1 MRVALPLTAAANG
14 TVASTR
20 IWPGFRCSRRLV
32 RFSDCARKGTVRM
45 TIGPRVAASALTAP
59 SIWPSGTLSRALRAD
74 SSADSCLREPIT
86 TGTPALAQR
95 RASPKP
101 SAPVPPMIGTS
112 SMRRGTLLGS
122 NPMEEVRIRE
132 VGPRDGFQNE
142 PEVIATEDKVRLI
155 EMLARTGLSRLEI
168 TSFVRADVI
177 PQLADAA
184 EVLRAVDV
192 PDGVAR
198 SVLIPNEK
206 GLEKALELR
215 EAPPRKGGGA
225 GPLFD
230 EVNLFLS

>member
-1 MRVALPLTAAANG
+1 MRVALPLIAAARG

-20 IWPGFRCSRRLV
+20 IWPGCRCSRRLV
-32 RFSDCARKGTVRM
+32 RFSDCARKGTVRT

-59 SIWPSGTLSRALRAD
+59 SIWPSGTLSRALRTA

-95 RASPKP
+95 SASPKP

-112 SMRRGTLLGS
+112 SMRRRRLLGS
-122 NPMEEVRIRE
+122 GSVPGDEVKIRE

-155 EMLARTGLSRLEI
+155 DRLARTGLRRLEV

-177 PQLADAA
+177 PQLADGA
-184 EVLRAVDV
+184 EVLERA
-192 PDGVAR
+192 
-198 SVLIPNEK
+198 
-206 GLEKALELR
+206 
-215 EAPPRKGGGA
+215 
-225 GPLFD
+225 
-230 EVNLFLS
+230 

>member
-1 MRVALPLTAAANG
+1 MRVALPLIAAASG

-20 IWPGFRCSRRLV
+20 IWPGRRCSRRFV
-32 RFSDCARKGTVRM
+32 RFSDCARKGTVST
-45 TIGPRVAASALTAP
+45 TIGPRLAASAFTAP
-59 SIWPSGTLSRALRAD
+59 SIWPSGTWSRALRTA

-95 RASPKP
+95 SASPKP

-112 SMRRGTLLGS
+112 SMRRRRLLGS
-122 NPMEEVRIRE
+122 FAVEEVRIRE

-142 PEVIATEDKVRLI
+142 PEVIATGDKVRLI
-155 EMLARTGLSRLEI
+155 EMLARTGLRRMEI

-184 EVLRAVDV
+184 DVLQAIDI

-215 EAPPRKGGGA
+215 EA
-225 GPLFD
+225 
-230 EVNLFLS
+230 